1 MLLQVR
7 DNSEALG
14 RALDAGYVESTID
27 YQQNIKTI
35 ERNPV
40 YQQIIKDSC
49 GGILYNVAN
58 RGKYDTTE
66 LLPLWQ
72 SMNESEKAAAGGI
85 IRGAMRFMTEV
96 N

>member
-14 RALDAGYVESTID
+14 RALDRGWDEYQSTLRA
-27 YQQNIKTI
+27 I
-35 ERNPV
+35 EHNSV
-40 YQQIIKDSC
+40 YKQILSDSI
-49 GGILYNVAN
+49 GGMMYNVAN

-66 LLPLWQ
+66 LNKLWN
-72 SMNESEKAAAGGI
+72 SFTSSEQAGAGGI
-85 IRGAMRFMTEV
+85 VRGAMRFMNEV